1 LETHKAI
8 TSAGSVVCRQFLPSA
23 LLAGDP
29 RIDPLREHV
38 QRQGTNDPQIAMAT
52 DLVAV
57 LERGDLVATLQQG
70 ALPAVTGGSGAV
82 DIARSLSP
90 FVILYDDQGH
100 TLASQALL
108 DGKAPV
114 PPAGIFNYVRSHNE
128 DRFSWQPRRG
138 VRIAAVI
145 QRVNGEHPGFVL
157 AGRNMREVESREALV
172 GQLAG
177 LTWIGMLGVILVGT
191 VVFGWYTRPKAA

>member
-1 LETHKAI
+1 
-8 TSAGSVVCRQFLPSA
+8 
-23 LLAGDP
+23 
-29 RIDPLREHV
+29 
-38 QRQGTNDPQIAMAT
+38 
-52 DLVAV
+52 V
-57 LERGDLVATLQQG
+57 LERGDLAATLQQG
-70 ALPAVTGGSGAV
+70 ALPAVAGGAGAV
-82 DIARSLSP
+82 DIAHSLSP
-90 FVILYDDQGH
+90 FVIVYDDQGR

-114 PPAGIFNYVRSHNE
+114 PPAGIFNYVRNRSE

-157 AGRNMREVESREALV
+157 AGRNMREVESREEQV
-172 GQLAG
+172 GQMAG

-191 VVFGWYTRPKAA
+191 AVFGWCTRPKTA